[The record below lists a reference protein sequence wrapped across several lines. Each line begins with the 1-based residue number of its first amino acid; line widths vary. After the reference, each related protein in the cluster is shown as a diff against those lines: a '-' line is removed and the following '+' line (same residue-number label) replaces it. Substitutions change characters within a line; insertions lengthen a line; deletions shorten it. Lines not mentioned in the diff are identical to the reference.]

1 MHSVMQSLIYCMR
14 ERYKNRMNI
23 CKYHLLP
30 LHLSFSPSSLLPR
43 NLNLLSFALFF
54 SWLVHNTGIR
64 VSILHCELL
73 TQTSGDDPKYKTEPN
88 PSTGETKA
96 ISMEDG
102 FAGVCRTRSGQ
113 VAPKMWQVFWDLWST
128 YWLKGGFGKL
138 VLDWISKL
146 LVYRVEES

>member
-1 MHSVMQSLIYCMR
+1 MKKFVIFLFCAMHSVMQSLIYCMR

-113 VAPKMWQVFWDLWST
+113 VAPKMWQVF
-128 YWLKGGFGKL
+128 
-138 VLDWISKL
+138 
-146 LVYRVEES
+146 